1 MTLQDNNFKNIPSY
15 YPSMYL
21 NGYTPEAILYARR
34 KSMYERFRADT
45 ADDDF
50 NFHITSEVKKK

>member
-1 MTLQDNNFKNIPSY
+1 MTLQNNNLKNIPSY
-15 YPSMYL
+15 SPSMYL
-21 NGYTPEAILYARR
+21 DGYTPEAILYARR